1 MSVKKE
7 NMRGVGENKNN
18 ISLLLIIIIIHNNK
32 KAATLLTQHNTKKAN
47 KLDCSQLRE
56 YEL

>member
-7 NMRGVGENKNN
+7 NMKGVGENKNN
-18 ISLLLIIIIIHNNK
+18 ISLLLLIIIIHNNK

-47 KLDCSQLRE
+47 KLDCELK